1 MQELSAARH
10 VGCEEWSRVKYRGH
24 DARRDA
30 NEKTIVDDLRK
41 VGAKVWRLSQPCDL
55 LVRFGFRLYLI
66 EVTNPENKYRKRKKE
81 QLEFLQE
88 WEVPIVRT
96 SDEALRIIGAL

>member
-1 MQELSAARH
+1 M
-10 VGCEEWSRVKYRGH
+10 KYRSH
-24 DARRDA
+24 NAKRDA

-55 LVRFGFRLYLI
+55 LVRFRYQLFLI
-66 EVTNPENKYRKRKKE
+66 EVTNPENRYRKRDQEQVVFLKE
-81 QLEFLQE
+81 
-88 WEVPIVRT
+88 WDVPIVRT